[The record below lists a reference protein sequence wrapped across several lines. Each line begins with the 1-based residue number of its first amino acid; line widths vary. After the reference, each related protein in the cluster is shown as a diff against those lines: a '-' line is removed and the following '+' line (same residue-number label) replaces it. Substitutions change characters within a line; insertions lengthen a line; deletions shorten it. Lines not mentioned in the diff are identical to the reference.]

1 MKQKLFTLLTL
12 LFLCVTGA
20 WAAINNTT
28 VTKTGGTQK
37 YIDVGTTA
45 ASTGDEVTVKYQYI
59 AYTVS
64 DLVSSSIKD
73 VWYTQA
79 SSGSGS
85 SSTDAVS
92 ITGYR
97 SACNKY
103 IGLSSSKTYTHYVTN
118 CVSFSVLYDPRSGSR
133 YVTITAT
140 NVDDPTDK
148 VTVTNSGTVSSGTK
162 YNVELTGLDASK
174 YYSVVVSTNNGSES
188 RLYQIRL
195 EASVEKHKVTYKAGT
210 GTGDD
215 VVDNEA
221 ITIGDCPN
229 TFTAPAGLS
238 FAGWNTAQDGSGT
251 PYAVGANI
259 TTDDLVLYAQWD
271 KLVNVTWS
279 LNTGTSDQAATIS
292 MDDVFSSANIS
303 IAKLT
308 AVGVGADQGIT
319 GTKFQPT
326 ASASD
331 DKSEYVKFTVT
342 PKKGMTFVPTHI
354 EFDAM
359 RWGTDGSN
367 KLHYYAECG
376 DDAQDLGNINP
387 ARNGKGN
394 GWTHCSH
401 DISGLSATNSDPF
414 TLALYVYGLGTDK
427 QISFA
432 NIVIKGTYSGTP
444 EVVTT
449 YDVEASIADG
459 QSSYGT
465 INPAG
470 VTAVEEGES
479 LTITATPNTGYD
491 FVSWTLDGADGGT
504 TNPLTLTNVTENH
517 AVVANFK
524 QLYSIT
530 LNVAAENK
538 GTSTVG
544 FATQYANASDKWTP
558 ATNYYVAKEGYT
570 LTKWNDGTNDYVPG
584 TEYTLAGNIT
594 IEPVFTAN
602 TAGIGDLTEEKT
614 VTWTF
619 ARSAGAPNLASEGN
633 TQYYVQQTTIAGN
646 TVDVPIFV
654 NTVDNYGIEGKRGKF
669 NNSGNEGYA
678 QVNAGTVFKIPA
690 AKGMVVKYMT
700 NQTTA
705 VGNIGF
711 TDDTDDL
718 GGDGTALTNPTVISS
733 DNKTISYT
741 YTGTADYLYLV
752 DIAGGKYP
760 TGISVTYPE
769 VQTKYLAP
777 TITVGDF
784 SFEDKGYKVTI
795 TATEGTLQVSTDGTN
810 YTEQTS
816 PYQVNVTSTTHFY
829 AKATGTAFDP
839 SDVTEE
845 TVTNTFDATKSYVA
859 WVYESNYVNAPNNYA
874 VASDEIYKGL
884 ADVYNVVLV
893 DIKNYKSAITDE
905 QKAALNGNLDDADLV
920 VISEAA
926 AGASKAVIA
935 MKDLV
940 GVVPMLNMKL
950 YSYSSDRWG
959 WGSPQNLGKA
969 VANVTITPVS
979 KYYKVL
985 ENVTFD
991 GDNVPLFAYPNEQ
1004 NHIQYVES
1012 WANEPTG
1019 DVVLAN
1025 VTVSE
1030 ASKPAMHAST
1040 TQKYFALGISCDDFG
1055 KYNDNVITIIKN
1067 AAAMLIAG
1075 EDLAAVTAIE
1085 KTIPANKEWITFC
1098 STANLDFSSDI
1109 AGLEGAYTITAHEN
1123 QATTLT
1129 ATKMT
1134 GTVKAGTGLLLRAK
1148 TVSAT
1153 DAQAIAIPVAATGDE
1168 QADNMLKGVIV
1179 DTEVQPTAG
1188 DYTNLGLS
1196 NGEFHPYSAAGTLAA
1211 GKAYLQVPTAQ
1222 MPTGGNNARLY
1233 IVLDGEATGIANVD
1247 VNANDNFDNAP
1258 MYNLAGQKVS
1268 KSYKGIV
1275 IVNGKKYI
1283 NK

>member
-1 MKQKLFTLLTL
+1 M
-12 LFLCVTGA
+12 
-20 WAAINNTT
+20 
-28 VTKTGGTQK
+28 
-37 YIDVGTTA
+37 
-45 ASTGDEVTVKYQYI
+45 
-59 AYTVS
+59 
-64 DLVSSSIKD
+64 
-73 VWYTQA
+73 
-79 SSGSGS
+79 
-85 SSTDAVS
+85 
-92 ITGYR
+92 
-97 SACNKY
+97 
-103 IGLSSSKTYTHYVTN
+103 
-118 CVSFSVLYDPRSGSR
+118 
-133 YVTITAT
+133 
-140 NVDDPTDK
+140 
-148 VTVTNSGTVSSGTK
+148 
-162 YNVELTGLDASK
+162 
-174 YYSVVVSTNNGSES
+174 
-188 RLYQIRL
+188 
-195 EASVEKHKVTYKAGT
+195 
-210 GTGDD
+210 
-215 VVDNEA
+215 
-221 ITIGDCPN
+221 
-229 TFTAPAGLS
+229 
-238 FAGWNTAQDGSGT
+238 
-251 PYAVGANI
+251 
-259 TTDDLVLYAQWD
+259 
-271 KLVNVTWS
+271 
-279 LNTGTSDQAATIS
+279 
-292 MDDVFSSANIS
+292 
-303 IAKLT
+303 
-308 AVGVGADQGIT
+308 
-319 GTKFQPT
+319 
-326 ASASD
+326 
-331 DKSEYVKFTVT
+331 
-342 PKKGMTFVPTHI
+342 
-354 EFDAM
+354 
-359 RWGTDGSN
+359 
-367 KLHYYAECG
+367 
-376 DDAQDLGNINP
+376 
-387 ARNGKGN
+387 
-394 GWTHCSH
+394 
-401 DISGLSATNSDPF
+401 
-414 TLALYVYGLGTDK
+414 
-427 QISFA
+427 
-432 NIVIKGTYSGTP
+432 
-444 EVVTT
+444 
-449 YDVEASIADG
+449 
-459 QSSYGT
+459 
-465 INPAG
+465 
-470 VTAVEEGES
+470 
-479 LTITATPNTGYD
+479 
-491 FVSWTLDGADGGT
+491 
-504 TNPLTLTNVTENH
+504 
-517 AVVANFK
+517 
-524 QLYSIT
+524 
-530 LNVAAENK
+530 
-538 GTSTVG
+538 
-544 FATQYANASDKWTP
+544 
-558 ATNYYVAKEGYT
+558 
-570 LTKWNDGTNDYVPG
+570 
-584 TEYTLAGNIT
+584 
-594 IEPVFTAN
+594 
-602 TAGIGDLTEEKT
+602 
-614 VTWTF
+614 
-619 ARSAGAPNLASEGN
+619 
-633 TQYYVQQTTIAGN
+633 
-646 TVDVPIFV
+646 
-654 NTVDNYGIEGKRGKF
+654 
-669 NNSGNEGYA
+669 
-678 QVNAGTVFKIPA
+678 
-690 AKGMVVKYMT
+690 
-700 NQTTA
+700 
-705 VGNIGF
+705 
-711 TDDTDDL
+711 
-718 GGDGTALTNPTVISS
+718 
-733 DNKTISYT
+733 
-741 YTGTADYLYLV
+741 
-752 DIAGGKYP
+752 
-760 TGISVTYPE
+760 
-769 VQTKYLAP
+769 
-777 TITVGDF
+777 GDF

-1098 STANLDFSSDI
+1098 STENLDFTSDI

-1134 GTVKAGTGLLLRAK
+1134 GKVKAGTGLLLRAK

-1168 QADNMLKGVIV
+1168 QADNMLKGVTA